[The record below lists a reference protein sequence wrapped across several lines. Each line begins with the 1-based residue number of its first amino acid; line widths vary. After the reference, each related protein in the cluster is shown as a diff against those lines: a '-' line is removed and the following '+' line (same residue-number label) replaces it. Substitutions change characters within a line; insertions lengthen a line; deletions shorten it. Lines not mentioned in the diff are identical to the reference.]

1 MTPAQ
6 PRRAPFQVLVLPYRP
21 EPDGPRYAILRRER
35 KTGGYWQFIAGGGHV
50 GETRAQAAR
59 REAFEEA
66 GVSRRATLIRLQ
78 AAATIPVERVSGF
91 LWGPDVL
98 VIPEYCFGVQMPD
111 AIRLS
116 REHTEFRW
124 VSYQSAMRRLHWES
138 NRTALWELDLRLRRG
153 RSHTRSK
160 S

>member
-1 MTPAQ
+1 MAD
-6 PRRAPFQVLVLPYRP
+6 RRAPFQVLVLPYRT
-21 EPDGPRYAILRRER
+21 GRNGLRYAILRRKA

-50 GETRAQAAR
+50 GESHARAAR

-66 GVSRRATLIRLQ
+66 GVPPRARLIRLD
-78 AAATIPVERVSGF
+78 ALATIPVEHVSGF

-98 VIPEYCFGVQMPD
+98 VIPEFCFGVRMPD

-124 VSYQSAMRRLHWES
+124 VSYQSAMRRLHWDS
-138 NRTALWELDLRLRRG
+138 NRTALWELDLRLQRDAR
-153 RSHTRSK
+153 HP
-160 S
+160 